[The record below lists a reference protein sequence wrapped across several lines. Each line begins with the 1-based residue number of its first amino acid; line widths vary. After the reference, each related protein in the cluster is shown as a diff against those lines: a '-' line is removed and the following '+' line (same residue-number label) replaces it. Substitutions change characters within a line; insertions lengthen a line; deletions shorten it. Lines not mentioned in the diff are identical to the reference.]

1 MPKKVNSST
10 LKSIINSNIKN
21 VGERVTHQIID
32 SKPVINN
39 IESRPKHSV
48 LERLTSKSS
57 GKSVNSEMEETVKF
71 ELVED
76 FNLITIPITTCLMVL
91 ISYIICGAAIFSA
104 WEVETPSHTL
114 FPFLFLQG
122 WTFLDG
128 FYFCFISLMTI
139 GFGDFVPG
147 NSYIYAVAENM
158 SEQEANAKL
167 VLGPVYL
174 LLGMGVIAMCV
185 NLAQEKIFIQAG
197 RYSLE

>member
-57 GKSVNSEMEETVKF
+57 GKSVNSEKEETVKF

-167 VLGPVYL
+167 VLGSVYL

>member
-10 LKSIINSNIKN
+10 LKSIINSNITN
-21 VGERVTHQIID
+21 VGERVTHPIID

-57 GKSVNSEMEETVKF
+57 GKSVNSEKEETVKF

-167 VLGPVYL
+167 VLGSVYL

>member
-104 WEVETPSHTL
+104 WEVATPSHTL

>member
-1 MPKKVNSST
+1 M
-10 LKSIINSNIKN
+10 
-21 VGERVTHQIID
+21 
-32 SKPVINN
+32 
-39 IESRPKHSV
+39 
-48 LERLTSKSS
+48 
-57 GKSVNSEMEETVKF
+57 NSEKEETVKF

-114 FPFLFLQG
+114 FPFLFLQC

-147 NSYIYAVAENM
+147 NSYIYAVAENI

-167 VLGPVYL
+167 VLGSVYL

>member
-57 GKSVNSEMEETVKF
+57 GKSVNSEKEETVKF

-104 WEVETPSHTL
+104 WEVATPSHTL

-167 VLGPVYL
+167 VLGSVYL